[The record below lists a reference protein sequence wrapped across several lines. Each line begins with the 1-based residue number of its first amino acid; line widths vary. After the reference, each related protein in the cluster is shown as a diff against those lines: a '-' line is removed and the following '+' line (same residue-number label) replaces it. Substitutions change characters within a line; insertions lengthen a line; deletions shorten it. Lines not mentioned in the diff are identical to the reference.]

1 MLAYSETQAR
11 ALAEL
16 DAVVGR
22 SRLPSFAD
30 LPQLP
35 YIRAMVK
42 EALRWR
48 PIAPSGPPHR
58 ITEDY
63 WYEGTVIPEG
73 TVRIPNV
80 WHLNRDPRDPW
91 GRTRRSLT
99 RRGIS
104 MQVGTLRPAC
114 PRSRNGDISRMGLGA
129 ESASVATFLT
139 TRSSSTL
146 QSCYGRPKL
155 VERNLRKTHP
165 AVSFLWIWMD
175 GWMVA

>member
-1 MLAYSETQAR
+1 MTWWTLPMLAYPETQAR

-114 PRSRNGDISRMGLGA
+114 PRSRNG
-129 ESASVATFLT
+129 VFHV
-139 TRSSSTL
+139 
-146 QSCYGRPKL
+146 L
-155 VERNLRKTHP
+155 VWAQNLRRSLHGRQR
-165 AVSFLWIWMD
+165 ALHQHFGLVM
-175 GWMVA
+175 GG